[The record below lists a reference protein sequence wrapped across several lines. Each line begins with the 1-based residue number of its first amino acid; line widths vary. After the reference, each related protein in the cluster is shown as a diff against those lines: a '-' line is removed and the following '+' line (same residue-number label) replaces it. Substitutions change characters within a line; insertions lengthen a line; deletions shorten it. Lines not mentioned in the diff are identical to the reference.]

1 MGSARTIAKAS
12 GRAGDAWARRE
23 VIRGL
28 AAAVLAGALPLVA
41 SSGTGA
47 AGLDQA
53 APRDREAR
61 RRWALARMDEMAG
74 ERLRCRE
81 RFKAPRQ
88 IQECEASFERRHRA
102 YNELYL
108 DAARE

>member
-1 MGSARTIAKAS
+1 MTNGERT
-12 GRAGDAWARRE
+12 RRS

-28 AAAVLAGALPLVA
+28 AAAVLACAVPLAVSREA
-41 SSGTGA
+41 GA
-47 AGLDQA
+47 AGSGQT

-61 RRWALARMDEMAG
+61 RRWALARMDEMAQ

-81 RFKAPRQ
+81 RFKEPRQ
-88 IQECEASFERRHRA
+88 VQECEADFQRRHRA

-108 DAARE
+108 EAIRE